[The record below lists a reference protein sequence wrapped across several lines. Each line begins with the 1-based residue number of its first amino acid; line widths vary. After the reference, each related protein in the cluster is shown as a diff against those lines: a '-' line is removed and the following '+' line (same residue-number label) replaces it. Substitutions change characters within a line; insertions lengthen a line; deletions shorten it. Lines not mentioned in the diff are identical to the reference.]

1 MVMEVTVKGKNV
13 QITDAIRD
21 HAKRK
26 LSKFDKYF
34 DVTPEATVTCSVEK
48 ERHTAEVTMLA
59 GGLVLRGEET
69 TPDLY
74 ASIDMVVDI
83 IDKQINKNKTR
94 LGRRIRQDIVMP
106 SSGGYD
112 REEEPRVVR
121 SKKFALKPMALD
133 EAILQMNLVGHDF
146 FVFSNAETEEVNVVY
161 RRRDG
166 NYGLIE
172 PGED

>member
-1 MVMEVTVKGKNV
+1 MEVTVKGKNV

-21 HAKRK
+21 HAKKK

-34 DVTPEATVTCSVEK
+34 DVTPEATVACSVEK
-48 ERHTAEVTMLA
+48 DRHTVEVTMLA
-59 GGLVLRGEET
+59 GGLVIRGEET
-69 TPDLY
+69 TSDLY
-74 ASIDMVVDI
+74 ASVDMVIDI

-94 LGRRIRQDIVMP
+94 LGRRIRQEMVP
-106 SSGGYD
+106 NGVSHD
-112 REEEPRVVR
+112 RSEEPRVVR
-121 SKKFALKPMALD
+121 SKKFDLKPMVVD

-172 PGED
+172 PGE

>member
-1 MVMEVTVKGKNV
+1 MEVTVKGKNV

-21 HAKRK
+21 HAKKK

-34 DVTPEATVTCSVEK
+34 EVTPEATVTCSVEK
-48 ERHTAEVTMLA
+48 DRHTVEVTMLSS
-59 GGLVLRGEET
+59 GLVLRAEESS
-69 TPDLY
+69 PDLY
-74 ASIDMVVDI
+74 ASIDMVIDI

-94 LGRRIRQDIVMP
+94 LGRRIRQDI
-106 SSGGYD
+106 SFNGNGYA

-121 SKKFALKPMALD
+121 SKKFALKPMAID

-146 FVFSNAETEEVNVVY
+146 FVFSNADTEEVNVVY

>member
-1 MVMEVTVKGKNV
+1 MEVTLKGKSV

-21 HAKRK
+21 YAKKK

-48 ERHTAEVTMLA
+48 DRHTVEVTMLA
-59 GGLVLRGEET
+59 GGLVLRAEEES
-69 TPDLY
+69 PDLY
-74 ASIDMVVDI
+74 ASIDLVIDI
-83 IDKQINKNKTR
+83 IDKQIKKNKTR
-94 LGRRIRQDIVMP
+94 LKGRLRQDISFNGDGHV
-106 SSGGYD
+106 

-121 SKKFALKPMALD
+121 TKRFALKPMAVD

-172 PGED
+172 PGE